1 MSADS
6 ESALA
11 SKNYRT
17 YLVGSTISLLG
28 VWVQRLALGWHA
40 WQLTES
46 AFVVGLIAS
55 AQFLPLILLTPFFGV
70 FADQV
75 SARTASIVMYL
86 VLAANAIALGILTV
100 TGQMTTEWLLFLAL
114 FHGVANSAYSP
125 VRHSLIPL
133 LVSRNKF
140 ASAVA
145 INSIVFNVSRLVGP
159 GIAGVVVARYGLGAA
174 YLANAVTYLPLV
186 IVMSIIRLAGDDDHA
201 PDRKSYFEQL
211 KEGFRY
217 ALEHV
222 SIRQVILLAG
232 IANFFGRGVLELMPA
247 FAALVFGG
255 GSGVLAALM
264 AAAGVGAIV
273 ASLLFSSRTFGVHLH
288 RAVVVGAVGVGVTT
302 VLFAFAESLVSGML
316 LVALLGLFASI
327 VSIGSQTEVQV
338 SVENRLRGRVMSI
351 WTITIVGG
359 PAIGSAV
366 AGAVTGSIGSTWT
379 ILSFGVLCLLLIAL
393 VGLRRTRP
401 PIAEAP

>member
-6 ESALA
+6 ESALS

-17 YLVGSTISLLG
+17 YLIGSTISLLG

-46 AFVVGLIAS
+46 ALVVGLIAS

-86 VLAANAIALGILTV
+86 VLAANAIALGALTV

-145 INSIVFNVSRLVGP
+145 INAIVFNVSRLVGP
-159 GIAGVVVARYGLGAA
+159 GIAGYVVARYGLGSA
-174 YLANAVTYLPLV
+174 YFANALTYLPLV
-186 IVMSIIRLAGDDDHA
+186 LVMSIIRLHREEEHT
-201 PDRKSYFEQL
+201 PDRKPYFAQL
-211 KEGFRY
+211 AEGFRY
-217 ALEHV
+217 ALAHAP
-222 SIRQVILLAG
+222 IRQVILLAG
-232 IANFFGRGVLELMPA
+232 VANFFGRGVLELMPA

-255 GSGVLAALM
+255 GSAVLAALM
-264 AAAGVGAIV
+264 AAAGVGAII
-273 ASLLFSSRTFGVHLH
+273 ASLLFSSRTFGSHLH
-288 RAVVVGAVGVGVTT
+288 QAVVFGAVGVGLSTT
-302 VLFAFAESLVSGML
+302 LFAFATNLVTGML
-316 LVALLGLFASI
+316 VVALLGLFASI

-338 SVENRLRGRVMSI
+338 NVENRLRGRVMSI

-359 PAIGSAV
+359 PAVGSAV
-366 AGAVTGSIGSTWT
+366 AGAVTGSIGSTWK
-379 ILSFGVLCLLLIAL
+379 IVCFGVLCQLWIAL
-393 VGLRRTRP
+393 GGLRRTEP
-401 PIAEAP
+401 PLVQAP

>member
-6 ESALA
+6 ESALS

-17 YLVGSTISLLG
+17 YLIGSTISLLG

-46 AFVVGLIAS
+46 ALVVGLIAS

-86 VLAANAIALGILTV
+86 VLAANAIALGALTV

-145 INSIVFNVSRLVGP
+145 INAIVFNVSRLVGP
-159 GIAGVVVARYGLGAA
+159 GIAGFVVARYGLGFA
-174 YLANAVTYLPLV
+174 YFANALTYLPLV
-186 IVMSIIRLAGDDDHA
+186 LVMSIIRLHREEEHT
-201 PDRKSYFEQL
+201 PDRKPYFAQL
-211 KEGFRY
+211 AEGFRY
-217 ALEHV
+217 ALAHAP
-222 SIRQVILLAG
+222 IRQVILLAG
-232 IANFFGRGVLELMPA
+232 VANFFGRGVLELMPA

-255 GSGVLAALM
+255 GSAVLAALM
-264 AAAGVGAIV
+264 AAAGVGAII
-273 ASLLFSSRTFGVHLH
+273 ASLLFSSRTFGSHLH
-288 RAVVVGAVGVGVTT
+288 QAVVFGAVGVGLSTT
-302 VLFAFAESLVSGML
+302 LFAFATNLVTGML
-316 LVALLGLFASI
+316 VVALLGLFASI

-338 SVENRLRGRVMSI
+338 NVENRLRGRVMSI

-359 PAIGSAV
+359 PAVGSAV

-379 ILSFGVLCLLLIAL
+379 ILSFGVLCLLSIAL
-393 VGLRRTRP
+393 VGLRRPEP
-401 PIAEAP
+401 PIVQAP